1 MVRACMRRGAAKEM
15 FEDPVKRRLTEVK
28 GLQIN
33 AN

>member
-15 FEDPVKRRLTEVK
+15 FEDTVKRRLTEVK